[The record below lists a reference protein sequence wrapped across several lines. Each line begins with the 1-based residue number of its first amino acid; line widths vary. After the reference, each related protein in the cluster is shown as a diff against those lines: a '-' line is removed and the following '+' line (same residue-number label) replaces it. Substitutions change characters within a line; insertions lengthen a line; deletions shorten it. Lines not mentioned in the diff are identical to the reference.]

1 MVVFMLSVRVF
12 SCMCPDC
19 VACIVFAGF
28 CFFGLSVSVF
38 VRVFCWFW
46 SFCLACIVFVRSF
59 VCPACSVG
67 FGRSV
72 WLVVCLFVLLS
83 VRLVLLVLVVL
94 SGLYCFVG
102 LAVCCVRVCLVCVSA
117 MVSGLCVLAFPSG
130 RVVLFSLLCG
140 LVLFSFPSLSFSRLL
155 FFGVP
160 FLPPTAGAVR
170 PACAPC
176 GARAF
181 PFPLVFPYRRPR
193 ARRRM
198 MRMPWY
204 SPRAKRRMAR
214 TASRRPCARP
224 ARVVPAGEAGRRAG
238 RRVSSGS
245 GVVSG
250 V

>member
-46 SFCLACIVFVRSF
+46 SFC
-59 VCPACSVG
+59 PACSVG
-67 FGRSV
+67 FGR
-72 WLVVCLFVLLS
+72 S

>member
-1 MVVFMLSVRVF
+1 MIMVVFMLSVRVF

-28 CFFGLSVSVF
+28 CFLG
-38 VRVFCWFW
+38 
-46 SFCLACIVFVRSF
+46 CLFLFSF
-59 VCPACSVG
+59 VCSVG

-72 WLVVCLFVLLS
+72 RLVLCLFVLLS